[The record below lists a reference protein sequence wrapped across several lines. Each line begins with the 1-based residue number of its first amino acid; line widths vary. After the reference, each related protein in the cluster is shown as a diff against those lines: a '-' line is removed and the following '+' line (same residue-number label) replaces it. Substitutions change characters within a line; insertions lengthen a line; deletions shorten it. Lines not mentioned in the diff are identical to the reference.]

1 MIQRLW
7 MISVMFILVGCQTP
21 AEPIHDEE
29 IEPVQSLSVDDIT
42 VGLSMDTL
50 IEERW
55 QKDRDMFSE
64 AVQELGAD
72 IIVKAANGNDAL
84 QIAQAERMI
93 SDGVD
98 VLVLVPHNAEAA
110 ATIVGRAQAAGIPV
124 ISYDRLVKNANVDL
138 YISFDNEEV
147 GRLQAE
153 AMLKA
158 VPSGQYVY
166 IGGAS
171 TDNNAHLMREGVY
184 EVLKPHID
192 AGRIQVVYDEWTDAW
207 KPSEAKANMLE
218 ALSANDHD
226 IDAVIAANDA
236 TAGGVIEALK
246 EAGIEQTIP
255 IVGQDAELQGI
266 TRLIDDQQL
275 MTVYKSIKALTQ
287 KAAEVAIKLAKDEPL
302 ETSHLI
308 NNGKK
313 DVPTIFLTPVSVTK
327 ETIKETVIDDGFHS
341 HESIYLE

>member
-1 MIQRLW
+1 MDDQCHIYTSGL
-7 MISVMFILVGCQTP
+7 SDAP
-21 AEPIHDEE
+21 EPIHDEE

-184 EVLKPHID
+184 EVLKLI
-192 AGRIQVVYDEWTDAW
+192 
-207 KPSEAKANMLE
+207 SM
-218 ALSANDHD
+218 
-226 IDAVIAANDA
+226 
-236 TAGGVIEALK
+236 
-246 EAGIEQTIP
+246 
-255 IVGQDAELQGI
+255 QDA
-266 TRLIDDQQL
+266 
-275 MTVYKSIKALTQ
+275 YKSSMMNGPTPGNRVKQKQTCWKHYQLTITTLMRSLPQ
-287 KAAEVAIKLAKDEPL
+287 MMPRLEV
-302 ETSHLI
+302 
-308 NNGKK
+308 
-313 DVPTIFLTPVSVTK
+313 
-327 ETIKETVIDDGFHS
+327 
-341 HESIYLE
+341 